1 MVQSST
7 YTACVFLHNVIML
20 STLGNYSLWPVA
32 SGQTVFCLRCDS
44 RISTNLLPSETEVH
58 SYHTSWQTQHLIC
71 LLSLLRTFTLSRHK
85 KHLLADEQTSILR
98 LGWLSSKVKTMPSG
112 DIWADHLC
120 EPHPQDDASGAS
132 SLRALSWPPMPTE
145 PNFLPSCYDHFWSS
159 GTI

>member
-1 MVQSST
+1 MSRYSGILKLQMVQSST

-71 LLSLLRTFTLSRHK
+71 LLSLL
-85 KHLLADEQTSILR
+85 
-98 LGWLSSKVKTMPSG
+98 SKNFHPLPSQEAPSG
-112 DIWADHLC
+112 RSANQHFAFRVIIKQSKNYAKWRHM
-120 EPHPQDDASGAS
+120 
-132 SLRALSWPPMPTE
+132 RRPPMRAP
-145 PNFLPSCYDHFWSS
+145 SS
-159 GTI
+159 G